1 MPLRFSQEFALESPG
16 FSFQNSTMKTFPL
29 WLLVSTLAL
38 SPFLPLAAQEAALAT
53 KDPGQW
59 ALLYSDTL
67 DKNRKALM
75 DYAWEYRVEV
85 VEDGSLLFVDRLSAN
100 YAEDGTIQTIRLDQ
114 DLKIKEQHGLLFKAG
129 QEKRLAEVE
138 AKIQVLKRMIGQYVY
153 MSRGKV
159 VDFFENA
166 RVTDAVG
173 YENAL
178 RVDGENV
185 LTEGDSVT
193 LYGSRATAFPIH
205 LIFSAPYDDKT
216 WIKGEVKFRHLDQLG
231 GFYAPRVSAEFEEK
245 SALGKTKFLY
255 IDVESHDYVAKP

>member
-1 MPLRFSQEFALESPG
+1 MKRILIPAVAVLSGIAL
-16 FSFQNSTMKTFPL
+16 
-29 WLLVSTLAL
+29 L
-38 SPFLPLAAQEAALAT
+38 SPSPAQEAAISS

-67 DKNRKALM
+67 QKNRKALM
-75 DYAWEYRVEV
+75 DYSWEYRVEV
-85 VEDGSLLFVDRLSAN
+85 IEDGSLLYVDRLSAN
-100 YAEDGTIQTIRLDQ
+100 YNAQGVIETTRLDQ
-114 DLKIKEQHGLLFKAG
+114 DLKIKERQGLLFKAG

-138 AKIQVLKRMIGQYVY
+138 KKIQVLKQLIGRYVY
-153 MSRGKV
+153 MSRGEV

-166 RVTDAVG
+166 RVTEAVG
-173 YENAL
+173 YDNAL

-193 LYGSRATAFPIH
+193 LYGDRATAFPIH
-205 LIFSAPYDDKT
+205 LIFSAPYDEKT
-216 WIKGEVKFRHLDQLG
+216 WIKGEVKFRHLAQLG

-245 SALGKTKFLY
+245 RAVGKTKFLY

>member
-1 MPLRFSQEFALESPG
+1 MKRLSFLTLFVVLSFAPLLRS
-16 FSFQNSTMKTFPL
+16 
-29 WLLVSTLAL
+29 
-38 SPFLPLAAQEAALAT
+38 AAQEAALDT

-67 DKNRKALM
+67 QKNRKALM
-75 DYAWEYRVEV
+75 DYSWEYRVEV

-114 DLKIKEQHGLLFKAG
+114 DLKIKERQGLLLKAG

-138 AKIQVLKRMIGQYVY
+138 KKIQVLKQMISQYVY

-159 VDFFENA
+159 VDFFEKA
-166 RVTDAVG
+166 EVTEAVG
-173 YENAL
+173 YDNAL

-185 LTEGDSVT
+185 LTDGDSVT
-193 LYGSRATAFPIH
+193 LYGDRATTFPIH
-205 LIFSAPYDDKT
+205 LIFSAPYDEKT

-245 SALGKTKFLY
+245 GALGKAKFLY